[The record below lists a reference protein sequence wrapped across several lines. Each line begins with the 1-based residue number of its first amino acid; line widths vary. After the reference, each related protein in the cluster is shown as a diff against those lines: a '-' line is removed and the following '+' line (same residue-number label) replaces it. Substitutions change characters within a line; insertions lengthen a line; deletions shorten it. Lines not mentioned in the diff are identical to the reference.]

1 MFNSKQQLKTLSR
14 AIAHLVYRN
23 TEVEDFHSESVI
35 MDENLYQT
43 VAKIVTEKLKSV
55 TRYYNQ
61 LMSTSLDDV
70 QRTLQGEKI
79 EIDAKFLDFLNEL
92 AFNCACGMEWDSP
105 VELTELP
112 QGDLV
117 GYILDGHFSQCC
129 TEHREL
135 DDETMCFINKDIN
148 NRIYTLLLNG
158 YFK

>member
-1 MFNSKQQLKTLSR
+1 MFNSKQQLKKLSR

-35 MDENLYQT
+35 MDEDLYQT
-43 VAKIVTEKLKSV
+43 VTTIVADKLKSV

-61 LMSTSLDDV
+61 LMSTSFDDV
-70 QRTLQGEKI
+70 QRAIQGESTG
-79 EIDAKFLDFLNEL
+79 IDVDFLDFVTEL
-92 AFNCACGMEWDSP
+92 AFNCACGLEWDSP
-105 VELTELP
+105 VELAELP

-117 GYILDGHFSQCC
+117 DYILNGHFKQCC

-148 NRIYTLLLNG
+148 NRIYTLLVNG
-158 YFK
+158 YFE